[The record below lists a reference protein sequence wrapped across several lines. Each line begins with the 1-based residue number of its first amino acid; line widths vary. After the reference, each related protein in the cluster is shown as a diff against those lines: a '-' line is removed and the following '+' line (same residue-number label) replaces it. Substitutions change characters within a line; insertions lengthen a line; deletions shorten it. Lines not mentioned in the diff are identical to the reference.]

1 MSTTLATAVSAEII
15 IKKSRFIGHIIPVS
29 NRAAAMLL
37 VQEFKQQHP
46 EARHVCWAL
55 LAGGESGM
63 SDDGE
68 PSGTAGRPMMQVLQH
83 KHLDNVLAVV
93 IRYFGGIK
101 LGAGGLTRAYTDAI
115 ASPLLAAQYIEQIR
129 YEHCLLA
136 LPFADEN
143 KVRHYLQQH
152 GGEILSLDYTEHEVV
167 LSLSIQADDYL
178 STLNQLHQLCRGQTR
193 LLEIEAKTHADSINL

>member
-15 IKKSRFIGHIIPVS
+15 IKKSRFIGHVIPVS
-29 NRAAAMLL
+29 NRAAAMLIIN
-37 VQEFKQQHP
+37 EFKQQHP

-83 KHLDNVLAVV
+83 KHLDSVLAVV

-115 ASPLLAAQYIEQIR
+115 ASPLLAAEYIEQIR
-129 YEHCLLA
+129 YEQCQLA
-136 LPFADEN
+136 VPFADEN

-152 GGEILSLDYTEHEVV
+152 GGEIVNLDYTEHEVI
-167 LSLSIQADDYL
+167 LSLSIQVSDYQ
-178 STLNQLHQLCRGQTR
+178 TALNQLHQLCRGQTR
-193 LLEIEAKTHADSINL
+193 LLDIASESPSD

>member
-15 IKKSRFIGHIIPVS
+15 IKKSRFIGHVIPVS
-29 NRAAAMLL
+29 TRAAAMVL

-83 KHLDNVLAVV
+83 KHLDGVLAVV

-115 ASPLLAAQYIEQIR
+115 ASPLLDAEYIEQIR
-129 YEHCLLA
+129 YEQCQLA

-143 KVRHYLQQH
+143 KVRHYLLQH
-152 GGEILSLDYTEHEVV
+152 GGDIVNLEFTAHEVI
-167 LSLSIQADDYL
+167 LSLSIQADDYQTVL
-178 STLNQLHQLCRGQTR
+178 TQLHQLCRGQTR
-193 LLEIEAKTHADSINL
+193 RLNAKTESNDE

>member
-1 MSTTLATAVSAEII
+1 MTTTLATAVTAEII
-15 IKKSRFIGHIIPVS
+15 IKKSRFIGHVIPVN
-29 NRAAAMLL
+29 NRANAMLL
-37 VQEFKQQHP
+37 IDELRQQHP
-46 EARHVCWAL
+46 EARHICWAL

-115 ASPLLAAQYIEQIR
+115 ASPLLAAQYVEQVR
-129 YEHCLLA
+129 YALCQIALA
-136 LPFADEN
+136 FADEN
-143 KVRHYLQQH
+143 KVRHHLQH
-152 GGEILSLDYTEHEVV
+152 YGGEILSLDYTTQEVI
-167 LSLSIQADDYL
+167 LNLSIPATQLA
-178 STLNQLHQLCRGQTR
+178 STLEQIHQLCRGQSR
-193 LLEIEAKTHADSINL
+193 LLKSES

>member
-1 MSTTLATAVSAEII
+1 MSTTLANAVDAEII
-15 IKKSRFIGHIIPVS
+15 IKKSRFIGYVIPVS
-29 NRAAAMLL
+29 NRAQALAL
-37 VQEFKQQHP
+37 VADFKQQHP

-68 PSGTAGRPMMQVLQH
+68 PSGTAARPMMQVLQH
-83 KHLDNVLAVV
+83 KHLDGVLAVV

-115 ASPLLAAQYIEQIR
+115 ARPLLAAEYIETVPMDVLQV
-129 YEHCLLA
+129 A
-136 LPFADEN
+136 LPFAEEN

-152 GGEILSLDYTEHEVV
+152 SIDIGRSDFTNTEVILSLTLPRHLRET
-167 LSLSIQADDYL
+167 
-178 STLNQLHQLCRGQTR
+178 TLNQLHQLCRGQLR
-193 LLEIEAKTHADSINL
+193 LLESDT

>member
-1 MSTTLATAVSAEII
+1 MTTTLATAVCAEIT
-15 IKKSRFIGHIIPVS
+15 IKKSRFIGHVLPV
-29 NRAAAMLL
+29 NDRASALQVIA
-37 VQEFKQQHP
+37 QFKQQHP

-83 KHLDNVLAVV
+83 KHLDGVLAVV

-115 ASPLLAAQYIEQIR
+115 ATPLLSAQYIEQIQWDQ
-129 YEHCLLA
+129 LQLA
-136 LPFADEN
+136 VPFAEEN
-143 KVRHYLQQH
+143 KLRHYLQQQD
-152 GGEILSLDYTEHEVV
+152 GEVLSSEFTESEVILSLALKSNAREHM
-167 LSLSIQADDYL
+167 LMQM
-178 STLNQLHQLCRGQTR
+178 HQLCRGQTR
-193 LLEIEAKTHADSINL
+193 LIVAVDTQE